1 MVHIQHTKS
10 LISVIIPTYNRAD
23 LIGETLES
31 IIAQTYLNWE
41 CIVVDDGSTDYTAEL
56 MFFYCEKDER
66 VKFFERPKT
75 KNKGANACRNFGFQL
90 SNGEFVNWFDSD
102 DIMHPEFLKKKIE
115 VLHDKNGYCCIS
127 EIQRFSVQNGIEKK
141 GTLTLVKFKNLFE
154 DLLLQKI
161 AIGATNPMWRKS
173 FLNSFKLFDE
183 ELQHS
188 QDLEFHSRIFLEN
201 DQVEVIE
208 EALLYVRTGHNSISE
223 DFKNHLPQSI
233 DAYLEARKRI
243 VNNTRDKF
251 DINKII
257 IRQSLSLFRFL
268 LCKKQYCQC
277 EKILS
282 FIENYSVNKSLKYR
296 LVYLRLLVA
305 YYIFKTFGKGE
316 TRFKRFLY
324 LP

>member
-1 MVHIQHTKS
+1 MVHLQHTKS

-31 IIAQTYLNWE
+31 LIAQTYLNWE

-66 VKFFERPKT
+66 VKFFDRPKT

-115 VLHDKNGYCCIS
+115 VLHNKKGYCCIS
-127 EIQRFSVQNGIEKK
+127 EIQRFSVQNGIERK
-141 GTLTLVKFKNLFE
+141 GALTSVKFKNLFE

-161 AIGATNPMWRKS
+161 AVPTHNPMWRKEY
-173 FLNSFKLFDE
+173 LVGIKLFDE

-188 QDLEFHSRIFLEN
+188 QDLEFHSRVFLKN
-201 DQVEVIE
+201 SKVEVINE
-208 EALLYVRTGHNSISE
+208 VLLYIRTGNNSISE
-223 DFKNHLPQSI
+223 NFKKHPPNAI
-233 DAYLEARKRI
+233 DSYLDARIKI
-243 VNNTRDKF
+243 IKNTRDY
-251 DINKII
+251 DNINQII
-257 IRQSLSLFRFL
+257 IRQSLSLFRYL
-268 LCKKQYCQC
+268 LCKKQYFQC
-277 EKILS
+277 EKILNFVRNHS
-282 FIENYSVNKSLKYR
+282 SNKSLKYR
-296 LVYLRLLVA
+296 LAYGRLFVA
-305 YYIFKTFGKGE
+305 YYIFKTLGKGE
-316 TRFKRFLY
+316 TRFKGFLY

>member
-1 MVHIQHTKS
+1 MES
-10 LISVIIPTYNRAD
+10 LISIIIPTYNRAD

-31 IIAQTYLNWE
+31 LMAQTYLNWE

-56 MFFYCEKDER
+56 MFFYCKTDVR
-66 VKFFERPKT
+66 IKLFDRPKT

-115 VLHDKNGYCCIS
+115 VLHNKTGYCCIS
-127 EIQRFSVQNGIEKK
+127 EIQRFSVQNGIVRN
-141 GTLTLVKFKNLFE
+141 GTLTPVKFKNLLE

-161 AIGATNPMWRKS
+161 AIPTHNPMWRKS
-173 FLNSFKLFDE
+173 LLNGFELFDE

-188 QDLEFHSRIFLEN
+188 QDLEFHSRIFSEN

-233 DAYLEARKRI
+233 DAYLEARKKI
-243 VNNTRDKF
+243 VNNTRDKT

-257 IRQSLSLFRFL
+257 IRQSLSLFRYL
-268 LCKKQYCQC
+268 LCKKNYFQC

-282 FIENYSVNKSLKYR
+282 FIGNYSMNNSIKYR
-296 LVYLRLLVA
+296 IAYLRLELA
-305 YYIFKTFGKGE
+305 YRIIKILGKGE
-316 TRFKRFLY
+316 TKFKRFLY